1 MLLKRSIWKALTATL
16 RLKSQKELSY
26 KPTENRFGVDFD
38 LNGENNFS
46 QPTERRT
53 YEKMPLKKEI
63 LKILSKFRQS
73 EMLEQFY
80 KEKGEVS
87 SEEQMSNLFNSLSTK
102 EGYIAWAELS
112 ETERENLVDNFL
124 LIMQECLAVQMRFST
139 NFCAKVLFKLI
150 ASTTSNELGLR
161 LLNELLK
168 TIRSPNIKLNIVY
181 SYLVSG
187 VSVRSVFRSQ
197 CYQEGALLCEN
208 TLYEIFSDKRLR
220 IDGRSV
226 NAHCSSLA
234 SYFDFASRGSQI
246 DTAKCQFLTDYFMS
260 LPVNEMPPFAF
271 MMGYSS
277 LMSLQ
282 NTRKI
287 RVATDNVN
295 NVEFMNYVLKK
306 FIYVD
311 RSEERGEEEEQS
323 VKGNIEFQVVLR
335 EEIPSSVVFQ
345 FIQGCF
351 IENED
356 NWKNKTQLLSILG
369 DKMEKRHPEEVLRKW
384 VFRQYVTNAEEMD
397 SRKMIHVCKNLTN
410 FLSLRGSHKL
420 KMKFFRN
427 YAENFRKLN
436 DPNIAC
442 QVLNLMTCFRTVLN
456 QDLPKDV
463 SKFDPEKDITA
474 ADKDLLIELYDMLS
488 KKAMENSKS
497 LQLVSALELITLF
510 LGTFAKM
517 TISDLKSLELHDQT
531 WERAKAKEYGRGVI
545 FQMFNAFSHYD
556 LVSDQEMQA
565 NFLTFMNKVTEDI
578 DNSVKKR
585 RPALP
590 KSFYVIFDALSE
602 QKESLSEEGKLVMS
616 KLEVLKSLRDAN

>member
-1 MLLKRSIWKALTATL
+1 
-16 RLKSQKELSY
+16 
-26 KPTENRFGVDFD
+26 
-38 LNGENNFS
+38 
-46 QPTERRT
+46 
-53 YEKMPLKKEI
+53 
-63 LKILSKFRQS
+63 
-73 EMLEQFY
+73 
-80 KEKGEVS
+80 
-87 SEEQMSNLFNSLSTK
+87 
-102 EGYIAWAELS
+102 
-112 ETERENLVDNFL
+112 
-124 LIMQECLAVQMRFST
+124 
-139 NFCAKVLFKLI
+139 
-150 ASTTSNELGLR
+150 
-161 LLNELLK
+161 
-168 TIRSPNIKLNIVY
+168 
-181 SYLVSG
+181 
-187 VSVRSVFRSQ
+187 
-197 CYQEGALLCEN
+197 
-208 TLYEIFSDKRLR
+208 
-220 IDGRSV
+220 
-226 NAHCSSLA
+226 
-234 SYFDFASRGSQI
+234 
-246 DTAKCQFLTDYFMS
+246 MS